1 MTTTF
6 EVELP
11 ADLDRLRL
19 PRAVAD
25 RLQSLLDKQDAGQPL
40 TPAER
45 DEAQGLVD
53 LAEFMSL
60 LKLRA
65 KRVAP

>member
-6 EVELP
+6 EVDLP
-11 ADLDRLRL
+11 PDLEDFRL
-19 PRAVAD
+19 PVALAD
-25 RLQSLLDKQDAGQPL
+25 RLQTLLDKQDAGQEL
-40 TPAER
+40 TVSEQA
-45 DEAQGLVD
+45 EAQGLVD

-65 KRVAP
+65 RRISA